1 MEVAII
7 AVAACA
13 VGVALG
19 WLLGRGSRSQTL
31 EGELRSQI
39 VAGQEQI
46 KGLQYDVAAARSA
59 KDVAEARVAD
69 QRAIL
74 EEAQTKLES
83 AFKALASEALQQNN
97 AGFLTLAEQKFQAL
111 RQAAAGEL
119 ETRKAAIEQLLKPLS
134 QTLEQYQV
142 ESRSL
147 QERRAQEIS
156 AVGEQLRALAE
167 TQSTLQQETS
177 RLVTA
182 LRSPQVRGNWG
193 EIALRRIVELAGMT
207 RHCDFEEQVNVRD
220 EEGNRLRP
228 DMTVHL
234 PADRDVV
241 VDSKVP
247 LEAYLDA
254 IAATDEA
261 AHAAALDRHV
271 GQIHQ
276 HIKSLASKQY
286 WEQFPKAPEFVV
298 MFIRND
304 SFLAAAAE
312 RDAELTEKALAKG
325 VVIATPTTLFA
336 LLKAIAFGWRQ
347 EEIAASAKRVSDL
360 GAMLCSRTEI
370 LIEHMNK
377 IGGALSK
384 AVDSYNDAVASLDKR
399 YLPAVSKFQSAV
411 QGEVEGYVGP
421 QLDLLDRKPRA
432 IAAASGE
439 E

>member
-1 MEVAII
+1 LQLPFIVVAIF
-7 AVAACA
+7 AA
-13 VGVALG
+13 GVALG
-19 WLLGRGSRSQTL
+19 WLLGRKGRSAEL
-31 EGELRSQI
+31 EAELRRQIDAAQQQLQALQGELTI
-39 VAGQEQI
+39 
-46 KGLQYDVAAARSA
+46 AR
-59 KDVAEARVAD
+59 EARASAETRATE
-69 QRAIL
+69 QRALLDDARASL
-74 EEAQTKLES
+74 EQT
-83 AFKALASEALQQNN
+83 FRALASEALQQNN

-111 RQAAAGEL
+111 RQAASGEL
-119 ETRKAAIEQLLKPLS
+119 DTRKTAIEQLLKPLS
-134 QTLEQYQV
+134 QTLEQYQS
-142 ESRSL
+142 ESRNL

-156 AVGEQLRALAE
+156 AVGEQLRSLAE

-177 RLVTA
+177 RLVMA

-207 RHCDFEEQVNVRD
+207 RHCDFEEQVTVRD
-220 EEGNRLRP
+220 ENGNRQRP

-234 PADRDVV
+234 PAERDVV

-261 AHAAALDRHV
+261 ARSAAFDRHV
-271 GQIHQ
+271 NQLNQ
-276 HIKSLASKQY
+276 HVKTLSSKQY

-312 RDAELTEKALAKG
+312 RDAELTERALSKG

-347 EEIAASAKRVSDL
+347 EEITASAKRVSDL
-360 GAMLCSRTEI
+360 GLALCQRTET
-370 LIEHMNK
+370 LLEHMNK

-432 IAAASGE
+432 IATAAGE